1 MPWARDPKRDEAFE
15 IYKKHNGNID
25 LIEIANQLSLPPGTV
40 RGWKSKDKWA
50 QKLGGAFQ
58 KSEHGKKARERSERR
73 NAKKEV
79 TAKDVKHVMDNP
91 DLTDKQRLFCLYYV
105 RCFNATKAYQKA
117 YECDHATAAVRGSVL
132 LKNVRVRDEV
142 YHLKQNR
149 LNRELL
155 DEYDIVQKYMDIA
168 FSDITDYVTFN
179 GRKVLLKD
187 SETVDGSLISEV
199 SQGKEGIK
207 IKLLDQQRALDWLAK
222 YFEINPESRHRRE
235 YDKRRLEIELLR
247 LERDA
252 PEMAKDA
259 DEDNFIET
267 LKESAKAVWDD
278 VASDRPE
285 DS

>member
-1 MPWARDPKRDEAFE
+1 MPRARNPDRKKAFE
-15 IYKKHNGNID
+15 IYKDHNGDID
-25 LIEIANQLSLPPGTV
+25 LVEIAHQLSLSPGTI
-40 RGWKSKDKWA
+40 RGWKSKDQWE
-50 QKLGGAFQ
+50 QKLNGTFRKNTERSKKKNKA
-58 KSEHGKKARERSERR
+58 KKKAI
-73 NAKKEV
+73 
-79 TAKDVKHVMDNP
+79 AKDVEHVMDNP